1 MIERVVNVRKLGAKI
16 LGRWGVVFA
25 SPMFWH
31 GCLGESRLLS
41 LHAKII
47 EKQDVVTSSRSGQ
60 CEVQATALGFGRA
73 TSNSKDLE
81 V

>member
-1 MIERVVNVRKLGAKI
+1 MIERVVNVRKYLEDGEWF
-16 LGRWGVVFA
+16 LPA
-25 SPMFWH
+25 SCFGMAAW

-47 EKQDVVTSSRSGQ
+47 EKQDAVTSSRSGQ